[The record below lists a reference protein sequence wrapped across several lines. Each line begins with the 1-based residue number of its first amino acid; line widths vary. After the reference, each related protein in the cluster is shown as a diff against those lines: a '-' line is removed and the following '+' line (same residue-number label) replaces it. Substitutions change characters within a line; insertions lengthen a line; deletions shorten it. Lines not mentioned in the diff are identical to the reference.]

1 MTYVFLAD
9 GFEEIEAL
17 APIDILRRASK
28 PVTVVGVTGKTVT
41 GAHGIKVTAD
51 VTIDEASREDI
62 DMIVLPGG
70 LPGADN
76 LQNSPEVCEYIALAN
91 NKGAFIAAICAAPK
105 ILGAL
110 GLLKGKEAI
119 CYPGFENELKGAV
132 ISDKKVV
139 CDGNI
144 ITAAGMG
151 VAVDFALKLVELLA
165 SSEASEKIK
174 KGIIA

>member
-1 MTYVFLAD
+1 MVYMLLGT
-9 GFEEIEAL
+9 GFEEMEAI
-17 APIDILRRASK
+17 APLDLLRRAG
-28 PVTVVGVTGKTVT
+28 VDVLTVGVTGKTVT

-51 VTIDEASREDI
+51 VTINEASREDI

-91 NKGAFIAAICAAPK
+91 DKGAYIAAICAAPK

-165 SSEASEKIK
+165 SSEASEKIR

>member
-28 PVTVVGVTGKTVT
+28 QVTIVGVTGKTVT
-41 GAHGIKVTAD
+41 GAHGIKVSAD
-51 VTIDEASREDI
+51 VTIDEASRDDI
-62 DMIVLPGG
+62 EMVVLPGG

-76 LQNSPEVCEYIALAN
+76 LQNSPEVREYIALAN
-91 NKGAFIAAICAAPK
+91 DTGAYIAAICAAPK

-151 VAVDFALKLVELLA
+151 VAIDFALKLVELLV
-165 SSEASEKIK
+165 SSEASEKIR

>member
-9 GFEEIEAL
+9 GFEEIEAF

-165 SSEASEKIK
+165 SSEASEKIR

>member
-41 GAHGIKVTAD
+41 GAHGIKIVAD

-91 NKGAFIAAICAAPK
+91 DKDAYIAAICAAPK

-151 VAVDFALKLVELLA
+151 EAVDFALKLVELLA
-165 SSEASEKIK
+165 SSEASEKIR

>member
-91 NKGAFIAAICAAPK
+91 DKGAFIAAICAAPK

-165 SSEASEKIK
+165 SSEASEKIR

>member
-28 PVTVVGVTGKTVT
+28 SVTVVGVTGKTVT
-41 GAHGIKVTAD
+41 GAHGIKIVAD

-91 NKGAFIAAICAAPK
+91 DKDAYIAAICAAPK

-165 SSEASEKIK
+165 SSEASEKIR